1 MCLCGYLRLFH
12 FCAKKDHPFL
22 SGLFVIFLQKEG
34 LEYEY
39 ELSACLFFRVFCV
52 AVFGIRA
59 EGLHNL
65 EHSILSEGVVSADTP
80 GFDVI
85 HVVAPSPTIR
95 GAADESTIFSIDVF
109 NPSIPRFRC
118 SETSFAISQFA
129 NPNIC
134 TIILTIGSCDI
145 FFIAYTFIVSKSV
158 PFTEVSTYIC
168 TPEVISQAATSSFVC
183 TEIVVVN
190 ANCRTCYTA
199 AAEEAFQFAIA
210 SLGTFN
216 SIRNIFSRNACAFYE
231 CTIVNTSNIAFFEFT
246 IASSNSKFIIA
257 IFQLRAIECITI
269 IVAISTI
276 ATEDIII
283 TANFQIPVIAAE
295 VVINIGTIDVDISIF
310 LLRSVTS
317 RTIVS
322 KVMIVSAYT
331 KFNFCAIIDLRISAN
346 ANTVIPR
353 VIIFCGTI
361 LVTITDTSITSEFYV
376 TNAVFQSAYANA
388 EVVEFI
394 SIFVSEF
401 VDEGALFDRSF
412 VHVSHSFCDHFS
424 SFVTSDVTVALE
436 VLAVDT
442 LDDAGVSQF
451 YDGFVSPAVRR
462 YVNERVSCECAS
474 CANSHSCCESC

>member
-39 ELSACLFFRVFCV
+39 ELSACLFFRIFCV

-216 SIRNIFSRNACAFYE
+216 SIRNIFSRNAYAFCE

-276 ATEDIII
+276 AAEDIII

-394 SIFVSEF
+394 SIFISEF
-401 VDEGALFDRSF
+401 VDEGALFNRSF
-412 VHVSHSFCDHFS
+412 VHVSHSFGDHFS
-424 SFVTSDVTVALE
+424 SFITSDVTVALE
-436 VLAVDT
+436 ILAVDT
-442 LDDAGVSQF
+442 LDDASVSEF

-462 YVNERVSCECAS
+462 YVDERVSCESAS